1 MQLRNEIREG
11 LKAELTDWLSNR
23 VWSEDEIHPFGDL
36 NPLANEFRVR
46 VLPFGI
52 QFKSIETF
60 GETITFNS
68 EWDDEGLWFQTNIN
82 PTIQRD
88 GFRVVFRWKES
99 TTIADTNA
107 NSEN

>member
-1 MQLRNEIREG
+1 MQLKSDLREG
-11 LKAELTDWLSNR
+11 LKAELTNWLSGR

-36 NPLANEFRVR
+36 QPLANEFRDR

-52 QFKSIETF
+52 EYKGIETF

-68 EWDDEGLWFQTNIN
+68 EWVSEGVWFQTNIN

-88 GFRVVFRWKES
+88 GFRVVFRWKGLP
-99 TTIADTNA
+99 DTNT
-107 NSEN
+107 NDSEN